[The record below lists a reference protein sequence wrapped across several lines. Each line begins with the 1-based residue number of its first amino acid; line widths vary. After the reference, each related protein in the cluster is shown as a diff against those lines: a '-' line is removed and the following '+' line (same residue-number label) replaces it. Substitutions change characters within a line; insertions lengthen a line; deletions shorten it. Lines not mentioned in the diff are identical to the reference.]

1 MNFLPQKKSYSNNKE
16 RLEVDQEIEE
26 IKRWLNDFDQQ
37 EIEVSYFKAD
47 QKVKILSGSFINQ
60 EAKIVKQQGKHL
72 VMTLEGLGLVLR
84 VKLDQLILEK
94 AE

>member
-1 MNFLPQKKSYSNNKE
+1 
-16 RLEVDQEIEE
+16 LEVDH
-26 IKRWLNDFDQQ
+26 
-37 EIEVSYFKAD
+37 YKAE
-47 QKVKILSGSFINQ
+47 QKVRILSGSFINQ

-84 VKLDQLILEK
+84 VKLDQMILER